1 MFSKFEIYLEYKP
14 ALAAKQLRKLRKPTL
29 RQFSNNYEIKFK
41 QLLIKKYYL
50 CKQKNNH
57 KSRQI

>member
-1 MFSKFEIYLEYKP
+1 MFSRFEIYLEYKP
-14 ALAAKQLRKLRKPTL
+14 ALAAKQLRRPTL